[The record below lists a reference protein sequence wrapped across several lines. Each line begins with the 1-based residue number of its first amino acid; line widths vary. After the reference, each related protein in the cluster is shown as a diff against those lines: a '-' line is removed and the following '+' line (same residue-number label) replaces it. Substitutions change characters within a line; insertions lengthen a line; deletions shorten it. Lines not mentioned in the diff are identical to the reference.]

1 MATKI
6 MEIMSN
12 PSKTTVKEEV
22 KEDLIPNMSMSV
34 QIATASIARP
44 ASQQFH
50 PSIVLSGMKTRSLR

>member
-1 MATKI
+1 MMASKI
-6 MEIMSN
+6 IQIMSN
-12 PSKTTVKEEV
+12 PSKTKAEV
-22 KEDLIPNMSMSV
+22 MEDLTPNMNMNA